1 MLKLL
6 FVCLVSLLPSVRAV
20 FSPDTKRQLVEALQ
34 ECIGAC
40 TANQFSKLGS
50 TDFDFHYCHQDPV
63 GQPWSTG
70 SGVCPIFSASPDGK
84 GGTNGAIG
92 EWDVSK
98 ITNMYSLL
106 YGAFKFNQDISNWN
120 VRFFFLYVYSFCLSF
135 NMFFCC
141 CSSYLFYRY
150 KMSYR
155 FVRCLDLP
163 RNLIRI
169 SKTGLQDLPRTWQ
182 KCLLALKN
190 STVISVVGM

>member
-6 FVCLVSLLPSVRAV
+6 FICLVSLLPSVRAV

-34 ECIGAC
+34 ACIGQC
-40 TANQFSKLGS
+40 KYNRFSLVGS
-50 TDFDFHYCHQDPV
+50 NNFDFHFCNADIA
-63 GQPWSTG
+63 GDDWSKG
-70 SGVCPIFSASPDGK
+70 NGLCPAFSALPDGK

-155 FVRCLDLP
+155 FVRCLEMP
-163 RNLIRI
+163 
-169 SKTGLQDLPRTWQ
+169 
-182 KCLLALKN
+182 
-190 STVISVVGM
+190 

>member
-34 ECIGAC
+34 ACIGKC
-40 TANQFSKLGS
+40 TKKTFTILGS
-50 TDFDFHYCHQDPV
+50 SNFDFFYCFDDRETT
-63 GQPWSTG
+63 PWSTG
-70 SGVCPIFSASPDGK
+70 SGLCPVFSALPDGK

-120 VRFFFLYVYSFCLSF
+120 VRFFFFIRL
-135 NMFFCC
+135 FF
-141 CSSYLFYRY
+141 LF
-150 KMSYR
+150 K
-155 FVRCLDLP
+155 F
-163 RNLIRI
+163 
-169 SKTGLQDLPRTWQ
+169 
-182 KCLLALKN
+182 
-190 STVISVVGM
+190 